1 MIFPLLSVLLG
12 TYLCTPMSTAHSNA
26 ISVENLNATEDD
38 NSTSTET
45 EDDNSTST
53 EEQCRLVE
61 DCDFFAWFIDNGN
74 YGIPG
79 FDKKTVDGLL
89 KEDSCEENQSGDVLK
104 VYCPVEG
111 LDADD
116 GNGTRTVT
124 GTADLEECQKADAI
138 GTIKI
143 THADKNDLAKG
154 LSSFI
159 LPTEKK
165 PKQADYPNLARGNPI
180 LKTNTI
186 IHYEA
191 TGICFCWEFYD
202 KTRFGGK
209 KQLVWPGDRIAPD
222 VQGVSVKK
230 VKCPADDEYDY

>member
-12 TYLCTPMSTAHSNA
+12 TYLCTPMSTGHSNSISIENTNA
-26 ISVENLNATEDD
+26 TEDISVENTNTTEDD
-38 NSTSTET
+38 NSTSTER
-45 EDDNSTST
+45 
-53 EEQCRLVE
+53 QCVLVD

-79 FDKKTVDGLL
+79 FSEEKVKGLL
-89 KEDSCEENQSGDVLK
+89 KEDSCEETDSGDVLK

-111 LDADD
+111 LDSDD

-124 GTADLEECQKADAI
+124 GTADLEECQKADAV
-138 GTIKI
+138 GVIKI
-143 THADKNDLAKG
+143 THGDINDLAK

-165 PKQADYPNLARGNPI
+165 PKQADYPNLARGQPI
-180 LKTNTI
+180 LKTHTT

-191 TGICFCWEFYD
+191 TGICFCWEFYE
-202 KTRFGGK
+202 KVRFGGK
-209 KQLVWPGDRIAPD
+209 KQLVWPGDRIKPETT
-222 VQGVSVKK
+222 GMSVKK
-230 VKCPADDEYDY
+230 VKCPADDYDY

>member
-1 MIFPLLSVLLG
+1 MWGLFPILSVLLA
-12 TYLCTPMSTAHSNA
+12 TYICIPMSTGHAVSIEIENSNTT
-26 ISVENLNATEDD
+26 ENETDTTDTEKCMPVD
-38 NSTSTET
+38 
-45 EDDNSTST
+45 
-53 EEQCRLVE
+53 

-79 FDKKTVDGLL
+79 FNKTVVDNLL
-89 KEDSCEENQSGDVLK
+89 KEDSCEENENGDVLK

-124 GTADLEECQKADAI
+124 GTASLEECQKADAI
-138 GTIKI
+138 GTIKV
-143 THADKNDLAKG
+143 THGNVNDLTQ

-165 PKQADYPNLARGNPI
+165 PKQTDYPNLARGQPI

-191 TGICFCWEFYD
+191 TGICFCWEFYE
-202 KTRFGGK
+202 KPRFQGK
-209 KQLVWPGDRIAPD
+209 KQLVWPGDRIKPD
-222 VQGVSVKK
+222 VFGKAAKRVH
-230 VKCPADDEYDY
+230 CPEDDYEDY